1 MGKAKRELLLYIRN
15 CLNKDLSFKKIEDS
29 LVKQGYPRRVA
40 EGVILS
46 YKYRGRLFKGFSIF
60 LLVILFS
67 VSIFISGSG
76 IVGMVTLGYSRSF
89 SDKIDLVVNSSSFYS
104 WYPTDK
110 GELVSA
116 ALTGNLIGTGECR
129 VYIEKDN
136 VKYLIF
142 DSSKENFM
150 VTDISSRILGE
161 ENIKHF
167 DVVCEDSCILEGFD
181 KSIYNLVFEIQD
193 AILEIEKIHYDI
205 IVDKEVEIVP
215 EFLEIPS
222 QKMNIGSI
230 LRVDL
235 VSFFN
240 ASDDNVDFSFLAED
254 ESINVTISNGAAEL
268 KPMITGKTYLYFIA
282 EVDNIKFMSNL
293 VEIDIADSDSE
304 EIVETMIRGN
314 FVRMDNELIENDKNI
329 SGKGFAFFVSA
340 LLLFIIVL
348 LAILPSRYYNMNRL
362 AHRIDKMNKEVRNV
376 SGSLVEYNEMKS
388 RFKGKGLSDS
398 EKDKL
403 IDNMEDK
410 IKGISR
416 KTPRLKKMQEFNTKC
431 YELEEAMKKDKK
443 AAKKAYG
450 ELRNIYLKLIEGRIR
465 GKDKKILY
473 RRMGS
478 YYKKL
483 KKQVSE

>member
-1 MGKAKRELLLYIRN
+1 
-15 CLNKDLSFKKIEDS
+15 
-29 LVKQGYPRRVA
+29 
-40 EGVILS
+40 
-46 YKYRGRLFKGFSIF
+46 
-60 LLVILFS
+60 
-67 VSIFISGSG
+67 
-76 IVGMVTLGYSRSF
+76 
-89 SDKIDLVVNSSSFYS
+89 
-104 WYPTDK
+104 
-110 GELVSA
+110 
-116 ALTGNLIGTGECR
+116 
-129 VYIEKDN
+129 
-136 VKYLIF
+136 
-142 DSSKENFM
+142 
-150 VTDISSRILGE
+150 
-161 ENIKHF
+161 
-167 DVVCEDSCILEGFD
+167 
-181 KSIYNLVFEIQD
+181 
-193 AILEIEKIHYDI
+193 
-205 IVDKEVEIVP
+205 
-215 EFLEIPS
+215 
-222 QKMNIGSI
+222 
-230 LRVDL
+230 
-235 VSFFN
+235 
-240 ASDDNVDFSFLAED
+240 
-254 ESINVTISNGAAEL
+254 
-268 KPMITGKTYLYFIA
+268 
-282 EVDNIKFMSNL
+282 
-293 VEIDIADSDSE
+293 SE